1 MPATSWSAR
10 PVSISVGSSA
20 AGASCAASSLAARVW
35 STRPKALKRKI
46 RARAARPIH
55 CPYRM
60 SRSPPSGGD
69 QMRDD
74 GRRVGDVEPRS
85 YPFFV
90 ERPLGRLSLANHRV
104 NLRDV
109 STWELHE

>member
-1 MPATSWSAR
+1 M
-10 PVSISVGSSA
+10 SVGTSA
-20 AGASCAASSLAARVW
+20 AGAPCAASSLAARVW

-74 GRRVGDVEPRS
+74 GRRVSDVEPSKLPIFRVE
-85 YPFFV
+85 V
-90 ERPLGRLSLANHRV
+90 ERLVARHLAPVRV
-104 NLRDV
+104 RKMAIGHEYRDV
-109 STWELHE
+109 AER